1 MHRLNCLLI
10 ILLTLISISAQART
24 NSWVTASNSTVNF
37 GYVPQNGEFSRIIT
51 LRSNISDT
59 IRIGT
64 INTYCDCII
73 ANLSNDILYPGD
85 SVTLEFR
92 LSSNNLIG
100 RQYKV
105 THIYDE
111 NGARLA
117 KITVMATA
125 YKETTNFKT
134 IFVEP
139 AILNFSQ
146 FGDQGIDE
154 ATYFINNVS
163 DETVPLELMFTNS
176 EYFDLDFPVYVE
188 SNKKAKGTVKLTEKG
203 KRSEFGESFTFKYID
218 DKSEEH
224 LFSISIKRKVFKSKT
239 DGK

>member
-10 ILLTLISISAQART
+10 ILFTLISISAQAGS

-51 LRSNISDT
+51 LRSNVSDT

-64 INTYCDCII
+64 ISTYCDCVI

-85 SVTLEFR
+85 SVTLEFKF
-92 LSSNNLIG
+92 NTKNLVG

-111 NGARLA
+111 NDARLA

-125 YKETTNFKT
+125 YKETINFKT
-134 IFVEP
+134 IVVEP

-146 FGDQGIDE
+146 FGDKGIDE
-154 ATYFINNVS
+154 AAYYIKNVS

-203 KRSEFGESFTFKYID
+203 KRTEFGESFTFKYID

-224 LFSISIKRKVFKSKT
+224 LFSVSIKRKVFKSKT